1 MLTSETVVG
10 ETACRNPL
18 HLFPVFPMPCKLSF
32 KSKLSCSIIRLPF
45 SPESCFVIALSL
57 CFQAYSMLC
66 LSFDVY
72 YVLLKVI
79 VLACYFP
86 LIFLLSMTYV
96 LFCVSFRFCFVS

>member
-1 MLTSETVVG
+1 
-10 ETACRNPL
+10 
-18 HLFPVFPMPCKLSF
+18 
-32 KSKLSCSIIRLPF
+32 
-45 SPESCFVIALSL
+45 
-57 CFQAYSMLC
+57 MLC

>member
-1 MLTSETVVG
+1 M
-10 ETACRNPL
+10 R
-18 HLFPVFPMPCKLSF
+18 
-32 KSKLSCSIIRLPF
+32 IPF
-45 SPESCFVIALSL
+45 SPDSGFVMTLSL

-66 LSFDVY
+66 LGFDVY

-86 LIFLLSMTYV
+86 LTFLLSMTYV